1 MKRKIDNTFTKIP
14 KIKNGKLYNE
24 NVGTVLDS
32 ESNYLTFKVWEKG
45 SKKRIY
51 VNDYKRRTVGYID
64 CNNNN
69 AIVCDY
75 NEGNEIYDTI
85 KWFLENY
92 EIKERG
98 REMNIKEAV
107 RTIMDSN
114 YEIIG
119 IRHITSDES
128 YKVGDYARNSYDW
141 DIENDVSS
149 YETDP
154 KELDGTSAYFTDIDT
169 LDDEEE
175 VEKKLLIALEESKVY
190 SGAAIL
196 LGGDRYDWGNDDN
209 EVIIEDAEVLYIF

>member
-1 MKRKIDNTFTKIP
+1 MKRKFNDTFAKIP

-75 NEGNEIYDTI
+75 REGNENHDTI

-92 EIKERG
+92 EINWER
-98 REMNIKEAV
+98 
-107 RTIMDSN
+107 
-114 YEIIG
+114 
-119 IRHITSDES
+119 
-128 YKVGDYARNSYDW
+128 DW
-141 DIENDVSS
+141 DVENDVSS

-154 KELDGTSAYFTDIDT
+154 KELDGTSAYFTGIDT

-175 VEKKLLIALEESKVY
+175 VEKKLLITLEESKVY

-209 EVIIEDAEVLYIF
+209 EIIIEDAEVLYIF